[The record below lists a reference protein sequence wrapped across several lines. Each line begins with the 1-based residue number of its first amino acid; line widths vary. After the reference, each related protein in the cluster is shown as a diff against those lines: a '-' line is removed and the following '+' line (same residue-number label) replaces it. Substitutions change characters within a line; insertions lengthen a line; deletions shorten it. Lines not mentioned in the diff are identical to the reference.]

1 MPERSGRMKPELRSV
16 VAAFAAVR
24 ADPDD
29 AAAQVA
35 HVLAGEP
42 LHVEEWRDAWARV
55 RTVYDYRG
63 WVRAGALR
71 GGDPV
76 EQARSYLGGAVPRG
90 RADRARD
97 RLLRARRYI
106 WPIGVS
112 ARSVP
117 RDAEQ
122 QEQAGTAVN
131 EPRPGDLVTYGDK
144 VAPDQSRSGS
154 VATASSMR
162 RAVTASRRSPR
173 RSQPTIGPAA
183 GSFACDA
190 SSLVVGHQLTRPAAR
205 RPGRFRVERRDEQLP
220 SASLIKLVGFGALAC
235 RARSAR
241 AR

>member
-1 MPERSGRMKPELRSV
+1 VPERSGRMKPELRSV

-76 EQARSYLGGAVPRG
+76 EQARSYLGAPYLRG
-90 RADRARD
+90 GLTERGIDCSGLVRTSG
-97 RLLRARRYI
+97 L
-106 WPIGVS
+106 S

-205 RPGRFRVERRDEQLP
+205 R
-220 SASLIKLVGFGALAC
+220 SLTKLVGLGALAC